1 MYIHWREY
9 TSTRGAISE
18 CHLSRDHL
26 HLPLLVV
33 KEDGP
38 ALIGRNWLT
47 KIRLDWRNI
56 FAISEEQQLD
66 NLLHRYGS
74 AFEDKDL
81 KVKLFVKENSNPK
94 FFKAHILPLS
104 LREKV
109 SDELDKL
116 QAKSIIV
123 PVKFSSWAAPIVPV
137 IKRDGSVRLCGDYK
151 LTINSVAQTEVYL
164 LPRIKKLFAAVS
176 GGKVFSKLDL
186 SHAYLQLQLDDSS
199 QEYLTVNTHRR
210 LYRYTRLPFGVA
222 SAPAIFQR
230 TMETVLK
237 GLPMVVAY
245 LDDIL
250 VSGKTEQEH
259 LTNLAQVLDRLGSA
273 GMKLK
278 KEKCAFCLPR
288 VEYLGHIISEEGLCP
303 SASKVKAIKEA
314 PKPSSMSELKSF
326 LGLVNYYAKFLPN
339 SATVLAPLYKLLKHT
354 ESWQW
359 NKEQQVSFEKIK
371 EMLTAPTLLVH
382 FDESKPLML
391 SCDASPYGIGVVHE

>member
-137 IKRDGSVRLCGDYK
+137 IKCDGSVRLCGDYK

-186 SHAYLQLQLDDSS
+186 SHAYL
-199 QEYLTVNTHRR
+199 
-210 LYRYTRLPFGVA
+210 
-222 SAPAIFQR
+222 
-230 TMETVLK
+230 
-237 GLPMVVAY
+237 
-245 LDDIL
+245 
-250 VSGKTEQEH
+250 
-259 LTNLAQVLDRLGSA
+259 
-273 GMKLK
+273 
-278 KEKCAFCLPR
+278 
-288 VEYLGHIISEEGLCP
+288 HI
-303 SASKVKAIKEA
+303 
-314 PKPSSMSELKSF
+314 
-326 LGLVNYYAKFLPN
+326 
-339 SATVLAPLYKLLKHT
+339 ATTSH
-354 ESWQW
+354 
-359 NKEQQVSFEKIK
+359 
-371 EMLTAPTLLVH
+371 
-382 FDESKPLML
+382 
-391 SCDASPYGIGVVHE
+391 